1 MKYCL
6 TLYLLLSLFAANA
19 QEYKSE
25 IYQSYMLEKMDHWRD
40 LMMQME
46 QEFQNNSD
54 PVLLYDLLEAEY
66 GYTGWLVSGK
76 EKKEAEEHIKKAEMY
91 MTLLAEQGLDDARV
105 YALKGAF
112 YGYKILLDPLK
123 APSLGKLSKEANA
136 KAMELNPEEPQV
148 WLEKANIEFYWPAI
162 FGKSKRKAVLSY
174 KKAVE
179 LFELSPELTRKNW
192 VYLNCMAGLGIACES
207 TKNYSEAEKV
217 YKKLLKLEPSFEW
230 VKEDLY
236 PQFMEKHGGK

>member
-1 MKYCL
+1 MKY
-6 TLYLLLSLFAANA
+6 YLSLFVLLSMHVLHA
-19 QEYKSE
+19 QEYKAG
-25 IYQSYMLEKMDHWRD
+25 IYQAYLQDRMDNWKVVMD
-40 LMMQME
+40 QME
-46 QEFQNNSD
+46 QEYQRTSE
-54 PVLLYDLLEAEY
+54 PDLLFDLLVAEY

-91 MTLLAEQGLDDARV
+91 MTLLREQGLDDARV
-105 YALKGAF
+105 YALAGAF
-112 YGYKILLDPLK
+112 YGYKILLDLLK

-174 KKAVE
+174 EKAVE
-179 LFELSPELTRKNW
+179 LFESSPERTRENW
-192 VYLNCMAGLGIACES
+192 VYLNCLAGLGIACES